1 MSFSTDKYFS
11 RKYNINSYRC
21 ARFAVDVWMDLTG
34 QDLSN
39 ELSISMHSRKAAVSN
54 LRRFKRLETP
64 SDPCLVFF
72 QFHKS
77 TPHIGVFVRGKVL
90 HITEKGVQYQPIEVV
105 GVGAKRVRYYSC

>member
-1 MSFSTDKYFS
+1 MSFSTDKYFG
-11 RKYNINSYRC
+11 RKYNIHSYGC
-21 ARFAVDVWMDLTG
+21 ASFAVDVWLDLTG

-39 ELSISMHSRKAAVSN
+39 ELSLSTKTNKVTTSN

-72 QFHKS
+72 QYHKA
-77 TPHIGVFVRGKVL
+77 TPHVGVFVRGKVL

-105 GVGAKRVRYYSC
+105 GVGAKRVRYYLC